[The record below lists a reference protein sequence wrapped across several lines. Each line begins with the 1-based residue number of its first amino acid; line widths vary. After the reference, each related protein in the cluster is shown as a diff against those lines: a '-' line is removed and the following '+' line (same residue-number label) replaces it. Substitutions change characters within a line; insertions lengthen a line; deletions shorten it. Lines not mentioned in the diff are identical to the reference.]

1 METNKGTMER
11 HCSPSELGRGLALP
25 LPISTS
31 PRAGRRRSPSARAP
45 GGAPRPHQF
54 FLQLSPSSGGSG
66 TGSTL
71 FFSLVSQV
79 SSLARVAFLSSSYF
93 ILAFFIFLIPPT
105 VCSPSQAKEDLD
117 LFRRVVRSSTM
128 SPVLLILDTFL
139 SSLLD
144 SSPVAAPRVAG
155 RGSISGQVAGGDPTC
170 PSC

>member
-1 METNKGTMER
+1 MHGDFFVEWMETNKGTMER

-128 SPVLLILDTFL
+128 SPGFTNSRHVSFF
-139 SSLLD
+139 
-144 SSPVAAPRVAG
+144 SP
-155 RGSISGQVAGGDPTC
+155 
-170 PSC
+170 